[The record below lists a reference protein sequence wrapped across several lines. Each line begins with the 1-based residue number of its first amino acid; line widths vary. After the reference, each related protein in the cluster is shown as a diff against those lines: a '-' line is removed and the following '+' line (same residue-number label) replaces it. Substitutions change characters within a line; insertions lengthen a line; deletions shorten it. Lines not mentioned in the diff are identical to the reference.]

1 MQETKLYQF
10 LSTLS
15 PVEMNRLSRY
25 LESPYFNR
33 NDKLLKIYYSLEA
46 HVRTENGSKLS
57 KTSIWDPIY
66 PGEQY
71 HDEKFRKHCSQLMEL
86 VESWLAQETYED
98 NPLHKAKYLLEAIH
112 ERQLEKL
119 YSGAA
124 GAAKTQISRQMLKPA
139 AYYYYIYEL
148 ESMLYKL
155 ERIEENR
162 IGKKN
167 IEKINLESIVSN
179 LDYFYIA
186 EKLKYYCTLLSWSK
200 IITIRDKSLFIEDI
214 IRIAQKEEVISIP
227 PIAVYLRIYFTYTD
241 SNPEHYYELK
251 KLINRYIGI
260 FPKEEAKN
268 IFDSAINYAIQ
279 RINNKEQKFISEL
292 FELYKTA
299 LENEILLVNNE
310 ISQWTFKNIV
320 SNALM
325 LKEYEWADDFIN
337 KYSSRLNEKI
347 RDNAI
352 KFNMAN
358 LYFSQGDYK
367 NVLKTLQ
374 EVQYDEVFYGL
385 NSRSFIVRAYYEL
398 DEISALNSFLDS
410 FNVYLS
416 RNKDISKVQKTI
428 YHDLVKFTKKLIGSN
443 NKSKPELT
451 KLKTEIE
458 SSSPVGKSWLLEKV
472 DELLITARTET
483 TRKKSKK

>member
-57 KTSIWDPIY
+57 KTSIWDSIY

-86 VESWLAQETYED
+86 Q
-98 NPLHKAKYLLEAIH
+98 NPGSPRKHM
-112 ERQLEKL
+112 
-119 YSGAA
+119 
-124 GAAKTQISRQMLKPA
+124 KTTLSTKPNTCLKPYTKDSLKNFILA
-139 AYYYYIYEL
+139 LPVRPKPRSPGKCLNPQHTTTIFTNWRVCCTNSNAL
-148 ESMLYKL
+148 KK
-155 ERIEENR
+155 
-162 IGKKN
+162 IGLVKN